1 MTVFR
6 NPEIQLLSLF
16 FTVKNRIVLGSH
28 THKRQ
33 SNKENKCL
41 HSIPKKIT
49 GFKSFKC
56 GSVSICSSQN
66 DISNLE

>member
-1 MTVFR
+1 MKETFLPLSKPTNKTIKTKRKKNMTVFR

-33 SNKENKCL
+33 SNKESK
-41 HSIPKKIT
+41 
-49 GFKSFKC
+49 
-56 GSVSICSSQN
+56 
-66 DISNLE
+66 